1 MKELEMNMELSRLAE
16 LESKKLEQESIA
28 TRNRIGYLE
37 TQAAIKKE
45 MSDDLLNHLHREKL
59 SQVENMMN
67 SFVQDEM
74 VRQKERT
81 AQLDV
86 SNSFTRPI
94 GTLPANAVSEEEV
107 ADVELANKYD
117 EIDLGELTQSAE
129 NGTVADDQ
137 IAALNE
143 KIARIS
149 SEIEKDEAYSA
160 EQQTK
165 VAAAEENLSKLLE
178 MTKEFKF
185 DK

>member
-1 MKELEMNMELSRLAE
+1 MELSRLAE

-86 SNSFTRPI
+86 TNSFTRPI
-94 GTLPANAVSEEEV
+94 GTLPVNAVDEQ
-107 ADVELANKYD
+107 ADVEMTEMADEYD

-149 SEIEKDEAYSA
+149 SEIKKDEAYSA

-165 VAAAEENLSKLLE
+165 VEAAEENLSKLLE